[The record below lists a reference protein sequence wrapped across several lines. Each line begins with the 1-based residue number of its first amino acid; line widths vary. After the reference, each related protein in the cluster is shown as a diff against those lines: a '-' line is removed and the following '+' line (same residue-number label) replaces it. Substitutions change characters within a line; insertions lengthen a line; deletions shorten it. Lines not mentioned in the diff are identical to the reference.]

1 MPFLWNTTKNTT
13 KKLLTKLKSP
23 SPKHRKYSVLGFSI
37 EKVSLPAFLKIRIP
51 AGMTV
56 EAAIVLPLFLF
67 FFVNLGSALEMMR
80 LHGNLQLALWD
91 VGNQMCVY
99 GYAVEDCTQIRSAV
113 AEEDD
118 DKREWWH
125 ELGDIALTYTYVKS
139 QMTDYLGETYL
150 EESPLRYGPGGLQFW
165 ESDVARTEDGI
176 IAGDILDLVMTY
188 QVSAPL
194 EVPFM
199 RPFRMSNRYYGRL
212 WTGYDLTGSSDKNT
226 VQDVVYITESGEVY
240 HESRNCTHLKLSI
253 REVSMDEAEAARN
266 KNGSRYREC
275 SKCRKK
281 AFQGTVWISREGDS
295 YHYDKECPG
304 LKRTIYTI
312 PRQQAAKYRPCSR
325 CAAGA

>member
-1 MPFLWNTTKNTT
+1 MPFLWNTT

-23 SPKHRKYSVLGFSI
+23 SPKHRKHSVLGCSI
-37 EKVSLPAFLKIRIP
+37 EKVSLPAFLKIRLS

-67 FFVNLGSALEMMR
+67 FFVNLGSAMEMIR

-91 VGNQMCVY
+91 VGNKMCVY
-99 GYAVEDCTQIRSAV
+99 GYAAGNSDGIKATVAKEDA
-113 AEEDD
+113 

-139 QMTDYLGETYL
+139 RVTDYLGEAYL
-150 EESPLRYGPGGLQFW
+150 EESPLRYGQSGLQFW
-165 ESDVARTEDGI
+165 ESDVAGAEDDLGNGI
-176 IAGDILDLVMTY
+176 IVGDTLDIVMTY
-188 QVSAPL
+188 QVSALL
-194 EVPFM
+194 EIPFV

-212 WTGYDLTGSSDKNT
+212 WTGYELTGSSDENA
-226 VQDVVYITESGEVY
+226 VQDVVYITENAQVY

-253 REVSMDEAEAARN
+253 SEVSMDEAEAARN
-266 KNGSRYREC
+266 QNGGRYKEC

-281 AFQGTVWISREGDS
+281 AFQGTVWISRQGDY
-295 YHYDKECPG
+295 YHYDRECSG

-312 PRQQAAKYRPCSR
+312 PRQQATQYRPCSR
-325 CAAGA
+325 CAMGK